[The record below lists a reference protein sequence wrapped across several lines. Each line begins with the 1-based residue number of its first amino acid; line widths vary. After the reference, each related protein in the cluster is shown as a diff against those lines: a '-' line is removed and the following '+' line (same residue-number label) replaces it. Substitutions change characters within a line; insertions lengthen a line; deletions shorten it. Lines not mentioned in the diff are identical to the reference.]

1 MNTLMKMALMA
12 LATLGATSLAVSQ
25 TRPAPDMRFIER
37 LDADGDGVLSQDE
50 VAAARQ
56 RLFARLDRDGDDA
69 IDDREIEALRDAVMD
84 RAVALQARLG
94 RAWRRMDTNGDGRV
108 SAEEF
113 RARTILFDVA
123 DRDGD
128 GRLSSAEIAFM
139 RDLILGR
146 RG

>member
-1 MNTLMKMALMA
+1 MNTLMKMVLMA
-12 LATLGATSLAVSQ
+12 LATLGTTTLAVSQ
-25 TRPAPDMRFIER
+25 TRPADMRLIAR
-37 LDADGDGVLSQDE
+37 LDADGDGVLSRNE
-50 VAAARQ
+50 VATARQ
-56 RLFARLDRDGDDA
+56 RLFARFDRDGDGA
-69 IDDREIEALRDAVMD
+69 IDDREIEALRDSVMD
-84 RAVALQARLG
+84 RAVTLQAGLG

-128 GRLSSAEIAFM
+128 ARLSSSEIAFM